1 MPGLYRGPEYIQSLS
16 SRPLILPTH
25 GELGS
30 GGGQGRFINMGGRTG
45 EGTRDRLCPCED
57 GPRGPP
63 PSVVAPV
70 SVTSAGVVL
79 QWDGPGEFSAE
90 GGGEGEEEGEGEG

>member
-1 MPGLYRGPEYIQSLS
+1 
-16 SRPLILPTH
+16 
-25 GELGS
+25 
-30 GGGQGRFINMGGRTG
+30 MGGLPG

-70 SVTSAGVVL
+70 SVTSAGVV
-79 QWDGPGEFSAE
+79 WSRVSGRDA
-90 GGGEGEEEGEGEG
+90 GGCRLWASVMADVWASGMVWV